1 MSRNAPFILSRSI
14 MTRQLLFWILP
25 LALTIGIAACKRQAQ
40 KQSSIEPESDSLRLP
55 ATQSKL
61 IKTQGSQGAD
71 NVNSILEDRE
81 GNLWFGTTG
90 EGVYRYDGESFHQFT
105 AGDGLKSNFV
115 YCIFEDQD
123 ANIWIGTEAGLC
135 RYDGNRFIP
144 IEIDLPPD
152 LPLNTVWQTRDVFS
166 ILQDKNGQ
174 LWFATI
180 DGVFTYDGELFTRF
194 PINDGE
200 NGFKS
205 SNNNLEKMLEDEAG
219 NIWFGGRVN
228 EGVFRYDGTTITQM
242 KLEALNG
249 HDWAWPALQ
258 DQQGDIWFSNW
269 GGTYRYD
276 GESMTTF
283 TKDDGLCSNIVA
295 RIVEDRSGNLWFS
308 GGGEDGGICRYDGTS
323 FTHFTTQ
330 DGLPDNGVWSIFEDS
345 DGNIWVGTR
354 STGLCRYD
362 GETFTIYSE

>member
-1 MSRNAPFILSRSI
+1 MPRKLSIWTLFI
-14 MTRQLLFWILP
+14 ILIVG
-25 LALTIGIAACKRQAQ
+25 TAACKGQAQ
-40 KQSSIEPESDSLRLP
+40 KQSSTESVRDAVLISP
-55 ATQSKL
+55 TQPKL
-61 IKTQGSQGAD
+61 TKTQGSQGSH
-71 NVNSILEDRE
+71 NVNSILLDKE

-105 AGDGLKSNFV
+105 AGDGLRSNMV

-135 RYDGNRFIP
+135 RYDGNGFVH
-144 IEIDLPPD
+144 IEIELPPD
-152 LPLNTVWQTRDVFS
+152 LPLNTIWQTRDVFS
-166 ILQDKNGQ
+166 ILQDRNGQ

-194 PINDGE
+194 PINDE
-200 NGFKS
+200 EKGFKS
-205 SNNNLEKMLEDEAG
+205 SNNNLEKMLEDQAG

-228 EGVFRYDGTTITQM
+228 EGVFRYDGTTVTQV
-242 KLEALNG
+242 KLQALNG

-258 DQQGDIWFSNW
+258 DQHGDIWFSNW

-276 GESMTTF
+276 GESMTSF
-283 TKDDGLCSNIVA
+283 TKNDGLCSNIVA
-295 RIVEDRSGNLWFS
+295 RILEDRNGNLWFS
-308 GGGEDGGICRYDGTS
+308 GGGEDGGICRYDGSS

-330 DGLPDNGVWSIFEDS
+330 DGLPHNGVWSIFEDG

-354 STGLCRYD
+354 NTGLCRYD
-362 GETFTIYSE
+362 GETFIQFSE